1 MVSNPQKLL
10 VIFGLKR
17 EYDTFSPTKNFERT
31 YGFAK
36 KALIKS

>member
-17 EYDTFSPTKNFERT
+17 EYDTFSPTKNFKEPMVLQ
-31 YGFAK
+31 K
-36 KALIKS
+36 KH